1 MTMTIEKVMTPI
13 DLTPSYPCANRFTLL
28 TALAMA
34 AMINAPVH
42 AELID
47 SSASE
52 AVIRFPTSQASWKV
66 KPDFEKILR
75 HLQLSSHQ
83 DEYTLKFVLD
93 IDPKGK
99 ITNIQLLHKSG
110 DERLDRL
117 AIRELQQAS
126 FYPFMQAGKAVA
138 GRVMVPIVYKMEA
151 GS

>member
-1 MTMTIEKVMTPI
+1 MTIEKVMTPI
-13 DLTPSYPCANRFTLL
+13 DLTPSYPRANRFTLL

-75 HLQLSSHQ
+75 YLQLSSHQ